1 MFIDIAQHR
10 DLLRCLIEVIKDAL
24 TNNDEND
31 IGFVVKLATDSV
43 INYLVKKSVSAA
55 DLISVHPVSLTS
67 NKCELLS
74 TLFASSW
81 DETNDS
87 ASNKKLS
94 YHILFQMLHNYGNN
108 AAEVNSSA
116 QAVDFEIDDL
126 RLLSVIMLTQYAQRD
141 DSSSSSHLHI
151 NEVEFDNEVRRIAS
165 AFKPYKVS
173 ASSGTDYS
181 SIGLELK
188 CDHHEEFIGSSMVDE
203 QTPFEEGDAFAETE
217 SSTTKSSKRF
227 VCEIRFIY

>member
-1 MFIDIAQHR
+1 MMFIDIAQHR

-24 TNNDEND
+24 TNNVEND

-43 INYLVKKSVSAA
+43 INYLVEKSVSAA

-74 TLFASSW
+74 TLFASW
-81 DETNDS
+81 NETNDS
-87 ASNKKLS
+87 ASNKSLS
-94 YHILFQMLHNYGNN
+94 DHILFQMLHNYGNN
-108 AAEVNSSA
+108 AAEDNSSA
-116 QAVDFEIDDL
+116 QQVDFEIDDL
-126 RLLSVIMLTQYAQRD
+126 RLLSVIMLTQYAQRA
-141 DSSSSSHLHI
+141 DSSSSSHLHV

-188 CDHHEEFIGSSMVDE
+188 CDHHEEFIGSNMVDE
-203 QTPFEEGDAFAETE
+203 QTPFEEGDAFAEKE